1 MTQSEALEIGR
12 ELLFNAI
19 LIASPAL
26 ALSLVLGLAISIF
39 QAATS
44 IQEQSLTFVPRIVA
58 LAILFVLTAPWMLQ
72 MLIYFTTE
80 MLWKAAQVGP

>member
-12 ELLFNAI
+12 ELLFHAL
-19 LIASPAL
+19 LIAAPAL
-26 ALSLVLGLAISIF
+26 ALSLILGLAISIF

-44 IQEQSLTFVPRIVA
+44 IQEQSLSFVPRIVA
-58 LAILFVLTAPWMLQ
+58 LVILFVLIAPWMLQ

-80 MLWKAAQVGP
+80 MLWKAAKVGL